1 MARTLYYEMGGDDIH
16 PADDFEYYPDDAEV
30 EEVIE
35 EELNKMSKEEL
46 IELIR
51 NNIDITDLEEYFE
64 AEITEAFR
72 DCAEKEYWEE
82 Y

>member
-35 EELNKMSKEEL
+35 SELKRMSKNEL

-64 AEITEAFR
+64 PELIEAFR
-72 DCAEKEYWEE
+72 DSAEREYKEE